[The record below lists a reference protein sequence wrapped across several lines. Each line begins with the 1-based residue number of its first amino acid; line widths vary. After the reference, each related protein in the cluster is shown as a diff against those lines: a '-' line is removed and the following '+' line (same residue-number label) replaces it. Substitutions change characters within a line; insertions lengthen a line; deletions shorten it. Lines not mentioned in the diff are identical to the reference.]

1 MGRGF
6 GILLLS
12 AYVFVAPIAFL
23 HGQVQPDQKPLAFE
37 VASIKRNVTLAEGG
51 SIGMQPG
58 GRFRAVNA
66 DLRSIIS
73 VMYRTSS
80 GARLFPSQI
89 IGLPDWAA
97 AEKYDITAKV
107 GEALAGRPVQEQ
119 FRNMAP
125 MVQSLLADRFELT
138 LHRETR
144 EMPIYA
150 LVVLR
155 PNVIRPTTT
164 DCRATPDKCDIQ
176 STAGHFAAVA
186 LNMNDMLSVLSNA
199 VERVVV
205 NRTGLQGSYDID
217 IDWAAEPGSDKP
229 SIFTAVQEQLGL
241 KLESTRG
248 AVDVVVID
256 HVERPTP
263 D

>member
-1 MGRGF
+1 MGRRF

-12 AYVFVAPIAFL
+12 GFVFVTPIAFL
-23 HGQVQPDQKPLAFE
+23 HGQVQPNQKPLAFE

-51 SIGMQPG
+51 SIGMEPG

-66 DLRSIIS
+66 DLRSMIS

-80 GARLFPSQI
+80 GARLYPSQI

-125 MVQSLLADRFELT
+125 MVQSLLEDRFKLT
-138 LHRETR
+138 LHHETR

-150 LVVLR
+150 LVVAR

-164 DCRATPDKCDIQ
+164 DCRATPDKCDNQ
-176 STAGHFAAVA
+176 STVEFAAVA
-186 LNMNDMLSVLSNA
+186 MNANNSELLYNA

-205 NRTGLQGSYDID
+205 DRTAQGSAND
-217 IDWAAEPGSDKP
+217 IDWLQAGLISRRFYNRSEQP
-229 SIFTAVQEQLGL
+229 TAGIT
-241 KLESTRG
+241 K
-248 AVDVVVID
+248 A
-256 HVERPTP
+256 P
-263 D
+263 